1 MAQLGRASGL
11 DGVMRA
17 VAILALGLLC
27 AACGQV
33 ADAQG
38 QLVETLRVK
47 SAISDYEKSGAPLD
61 RCVKSKLVAAAYA
74 DAKNL
79 AESQAW
85 QAKSHEDCAQAAAAL
100 GARLGVAS
108 PKP

>member
-1 MAQLGRASGL
+1 
-11 DGVMRA
+11 MRG
-17 VAILALGLLC
+17 VAILAVGLLC

-38 QLVETLRVK
+38 QLVETLRIR

-61 RCVKSKLVAAAYA
+61 RCVKAKLVAAAYS
-74 DAKNL
+74 DAKDM

-85 QAKSHEDCAQAAAAL
+85 QAKEHEDCSQAATAL
-100 GARLGVAS
+100 GVRTPAGRA
-108 PKP
+108 KP